1 MSDVQRCLKAE
12 AGRLPEVT
20 EDETQG
26 HRVKEMVSSN
36 GTVMIRLSVCSRT
49 LKDRDR
55 CEDMKENTRFALK
68 L

>member
-36 GTVMIRLSVCSRT
+36 GTVMIRLSVA
-49 LKDRDR
+49 DRNL
-55 CEDMKENTRFALK
+55 EG
-68 L
+68 